1 MAGPA
6 RFTALTLVWPQWQ
19 GAVPRA
25 HLLLPTAGVV
35 PLEKAARVRQRCGPD
50 CCSGRGIRPEADW
63 QILT

>member
-25 HLLLPTAGVV
+25 HLRLLPTAGVV
-35 PLEKAARVRQRCGPD
+35 PLERQREFAKHAVPTAVLDVAFAQRRIGK
-50 CCSGRGIRPEADW
+50 S
-63 QILT
+63 